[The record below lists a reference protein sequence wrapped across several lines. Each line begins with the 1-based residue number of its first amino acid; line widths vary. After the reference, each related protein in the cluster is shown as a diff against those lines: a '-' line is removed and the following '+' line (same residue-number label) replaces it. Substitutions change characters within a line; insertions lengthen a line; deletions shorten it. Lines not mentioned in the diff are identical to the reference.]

1 MPALVL
7 LIIGMLYSTWLTSF
21 SQFVLAGAWVFR
33 FDWKNQIKQFWQHSS
48 AAWISALFFL
58 YLISLFY
65 SSDYQQGFN
74 EVRIV
79 LPVFL
84 LPFLL
89 SGLYEVSSKQFR
101 LLTWFYVI
109 VVFSAVLFCFP
120 GIYGYYSGELAE
132 LRDASHYISHIRL
145 SLHVCLV
152 ICILIHF
159 VYTSF
164 SRYWPLLI
172 SIAVL
177 VLWLVLMQALTGLIL
192 LFALIILS
200 AIYFAL
206 LSTRMVVKVGFI
218 LAMAGFISATV
229 YFIKSES
236 KAYFTVAE
244 TNPDYTLKTSEG
256 NQYTF
261 NEELK
266 WIENGSYIYNY
277 LCESEIEKAWAER
290 SNFPLEGSDAK
301 GQPLKQTLIRFL
313 NSKGVHKDAQ
323 GVRSLSTKEINCVE
337 KGIANQYYINPLSIK
352 GRLYQ
357 LFWELEMKKNSQTIS
372 NHGIIGKANLWK
384 TAIELWS
391 SAWFFGVGVGD
402 LKELFSLKIKE
413 TYPNTESELR
423 VHNQYL
429 TIGLSTGL
437 IGLLIFLLSVFKII
451 VRNRNLGYWPVLCF
465 YFIVLVSMLTE
476 DTLNTQAGLTFY
488 AFFLCFFS
496 FFPSNPE
503 TTNTNSPFGTFDS
516 K

>member
-33 FDWKNQIKQFWQHSS
+33 FDWKNQIKQFWQHTS
-48 AAWISALFFL
+48 AVWISALFFL
-58 YLISLFY
+58 YLFSLLY

-74 EVRIV
+74 EVRIL

-84 LPFLL
+84 LPFLF
-89 SGLYEVSSKQFR
+89 SGLYEVTSKQFR
-101 LLTWFYVI
+101 LLIWFYVI
-109 VVFSAVLFCFP
+109 VVFTAVLFCIP
-120 GIYGYYSGELAE
+120 GIYYYYSGELAE
-132 LRDASHYISHIRL
+132 LRDASRFISHIRL

-152 ICILIHF
+152 ICILSHF
-159 VYTSF
+159 ISTSF
-164 SRYWPLLI
+164 SKYWLLFI
-172 SIAVL
+172 PILIL
-177 VLWLVLMQALTGLIL
+177 VLWLFLMQALTGLII
-192 LFALIILS
+192 LFALLILS
-200 AIYFAL
+200 SIYFSL
-206 LSTRMVVKVGFI
+206 LSTRPLVKTSFI
-218 LAMAGFISATV
+218 LAIAGLISVTV
-229 YFIKSES
+229 YYIKSES
-236 KAYFTVAE
+236 KTYFTVSE
-244 TNPDYTLKTSEG
+244 KVPDYTLKTSEG

-261 NEELK
+261 NEKLK
-266 WIENGSYIYNY
+266 WVENGSYIFNY

-290 SNFPLEGSDAK
+290 STYPIDGLDAK

-313 NSKGVHKDAQ
+313 NSKGLYKDAQ
-323 GVRSLSTKEINCVE
+323 GVRSLSAKEISCIE
-337 KGIANQYYINPLSIK
+337 KGIANMYYINPLSIK

-357 LFWELEMKKNSQTIS
+357 VFWELEMKKHSQTIS

-391 SAWFFGVGVGD
+391 SAWILGVGVGD
-402 LKELFSLKIKE
+402 LKEEFSNKIKE
-413 TYPNTESELR
+413 TYPHTRSDIR

-429 TIGLSTGL
+429 TIGISTGL
-437 IGLLIFLLSVFKII
+437 VGLVIYFLSVFKIV
-451 VRNRNLGYWPVLCF
+451 VRNRNLAYWPVLCF

-503 TTNTNSPFGTFDS
+503 TTNTNSPLGIFDS